1 LLAHRLVSPASKDS
15 LAALLVEPQVRI
27 LEWKIMSSDI
37 HDAKH
42 WLARA
47 DEARLKAKQ
56 IVNPDAQREILQI
69 ATGCQRLAQYAEER
83 MPGKKCVPKVT
94 IVRS

>member
-1 LLAHRLVSPASKDS
+1 
-15 LAALLVEPQVRI
+15 
-27 LEWKIMSSDI
+27 MSTDI

-56 IVNPDAQREILQI
+56 IVNPDAQREMLQI

-83 MPGKKCVPKVT
+83 MLGKRT
-94 IVRS
+94 IHKRARR

>member
-1 LLAHRLVSPASKDS
+1 LLAHRLASPASKHS
-15 LAALLVEPQVRI
+15 IAALLVEPQVRI
-27 LEWKIMSSDI
+27 LEWKIMSSE

-56 IVNPDAQREILQI
+56 IVNPDAQREMLQI
-69 ATGCQRLAQYAEER
+69 ATGSR
-83 MPGKKCVPKVT
+83 T
-94 IVRS
+94 